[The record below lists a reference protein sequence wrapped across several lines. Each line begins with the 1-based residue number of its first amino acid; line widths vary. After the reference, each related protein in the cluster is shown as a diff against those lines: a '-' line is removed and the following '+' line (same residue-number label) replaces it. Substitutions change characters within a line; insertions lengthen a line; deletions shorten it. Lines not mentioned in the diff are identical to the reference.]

1 VTTSILV
8 ISHNTREL
16 TLACLRSLF
25 EQTHG
30 LEFEVI
36 VVDNASTDGSAEAI
50 AVAFPSAR
58 LIEPGTNLG
67 FAAGNNLAARHARG
81 ELLLLLNPDTVIQ
94 DGAVQKAVAFAR
106 DNPEAGIV
114 GGRTL
119 FADGTLNPSSCHGRP
134 TPWSL
139 FCAGVGLSSV
149 FRRSPWF
156 DPESLGPWRRDT
168 VREVPAV
175 TGCFLLIRRE
185 LWERLGGFD
194 ESFFMYG
201 EETDLCLR
209 AAKLG
214 QRCVICPDAQLIH
227 YGGRSERARA
237 DKMVKLFRAK
247 AQLFERHWRPGW
259 IGFGIAMLKL
269 WALTR
274 MVAFGLASLVSPRR
288 AEAYET
294 WREIWRRRGEYTRTT
309 PRVTRS
315 IAADRGSC
323 GDDGVVPAER
333 GAMPGVLAEQSAQR

>member
-1 VTTSILV
+1 VTSLSIFI

-25 EQTHG
+25 AQTCG
-30 LEFEVI
+30 IKFEVI
-36 VVDNASTDGSAEAI
+36 VADNASADGSAEAI
-50 AVAFPSAR
+50 ADTFPTVR
-58 LIEPGTNLG
+58 LLEPGVNLG

-81 ELLLLLNPDTVIQ
+81 EFLLLLNPDTVLLN
-94 DGAVQKAVAFAR
+94 DSVAAAVAFAR
-106 DNPEAGIV
+106 SNPDAGIV

-149 FRRSPWF
+149 FRRSRWF
-156 DPESLGPWRRDT
+156 DPESLGRWQRDT

-194 ESFFMYG
+194 EAFFMYG

-214 QRCVICPDAQLIH
+214 QRCVICPEAQLVH

-247 AQLFERHWRPGW
+247 AQLFERHWDPRW
-259 IGFGIAMLKL
+259 IGFGITMLKL

-274 MVAFGLASLVSPRR
+274 MVAFGLASLVNPKRR
-288 AEAYET
+288 ESYET
-294 WREIWRRRGEYTRTT
+294 WRKVWRNFQPGHTGPRTEALDLCH
-309 PRVTRS
+309 PVHVNS
-315 IAADRGSC
+315 N
-323 GDDGVVPAER
+323 P
-333 GAMPGVLAEQSAQR
+333 